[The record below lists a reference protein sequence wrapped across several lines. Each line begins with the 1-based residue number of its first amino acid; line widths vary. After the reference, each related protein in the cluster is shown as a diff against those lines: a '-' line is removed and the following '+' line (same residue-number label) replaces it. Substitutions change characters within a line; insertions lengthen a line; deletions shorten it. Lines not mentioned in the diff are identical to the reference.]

1 MKLRRVALPLMVIV
15 LVAGC
20 ARGGAP
26 RALADTV
33 TKAVYNNDVS
43 QVSERFNALIR
54 PQLNR
59 ASVGALSDKM
69 HAQGDYQGLEP
80 VQSDGSSGV
89 YGYAAKFSHGSM
101 LVCMK
106 LDQDGKIAA
115 YRVEPLGAGQPSPS
129 TENPCAM
136 LK

>member
-1 MKLRRVALPLMVIV
+1 MNMRRVGLPMLVLA

-20 ARGGAP
+20 SRANAP
-26 RALADTV
+26 KNLADTV
-33 TKAVYNNDVS
+33 TKAVYSNDISHVA
-43 QVSERFNALIR
+43 ERFNALIR
-54 PQLNR
+54 PQLTR
-59 ASVGALSDKM
+59 SSVGALSDKM
-69 HAQGDYQGLEP
+69 HAQGDYQGLEQ
-80 VQSDGSSGV
+80 VQTGGTGGV

-106 LDQDGKIAA
+106 LDQDGKIAG

>member
-1 MKLRRVALPLMVIV
+1 MNIRHVLLPMLVLA

-20 ARGGAP
+20 SRGDAP
-26 RALADTV
+26 KTLADNV

-54 PQLNR
+54 PQLTR
-59 ASVGALSDKM
+59 GSVGALSDKM
-69 HAQGDYQGLEP
+69 HAQGDYQGLEQ
-80 VQSDGSSGV
+80 VQSDGTVGV

-106 LDQDGKIAA
+106 LDQDGKIAG